1 MLNIRLVL
9 WRIVVDIYP
18 KYLRTIYKMNIGENC
33 RISWKA
39 HLDKS
44 INPRGIYI
52 GDRTEV
58 LNGAMILTHD
68 ACRNF
73 KADTVIGND
82 CVIGVRSIILPGVK
96 IGDSSIVGAGS
107 VVTKNVPDH
116 CIVAGNPAKVIRTG
130 VIVRSGEIVNAD
142 NVR

>member
-52 GDRTEV
+52 GDRSEV
-58 LNGAMILTHD
+58 LN
-68 ACRNF
+68 
-73 KADTVIGND
+73 
-82 CVIGVRSIILPGVK
+82 
-96 IGDSSIVGAGS
+96 
-107 VVTKNVPDH
+107 
-116 CIVAGNPAKVIRTG
+116 
-130 VIVRSGEIVNAD
+130 
-142 NVR
+142 

>member
-1 MLNIRLVL
+1 MWRLRAFL
-9 WRIVVDIYP
+9 WRTVVDLYP
-18 KYLRTIYKMNIGENC
+18 KYLRLVYKMNIGEHC

-52 GDRTEV
+52 GEGTRV

-68 ACRNF
+68 ACRDLI
-73 KADTVIGND
+73 ADTVIGKH

-96 IGDSSIVGAGS
+96 VGDSVIVGAGS
-107 VVTKNVPDH
+107 VVTKDVPENTV
-116 CIVAGNPAKVIRTG
+116 VAGNPAKVIKTG
-130 VIVRSGEIVNAD
+130 VTVRFGGIVD
-142 NVR
+142 NDIE